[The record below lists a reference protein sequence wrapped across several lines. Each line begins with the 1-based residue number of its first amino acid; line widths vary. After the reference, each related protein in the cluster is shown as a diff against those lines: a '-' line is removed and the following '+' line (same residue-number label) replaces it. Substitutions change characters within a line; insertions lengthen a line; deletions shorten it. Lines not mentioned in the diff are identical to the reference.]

1 MPKAILGVAHAPM
14 IERGSRSAVEG
25 GVDEAASVIDSLGVS
40 KGVLH
45 YSERLSY
52 LDAHVNRMVKQCA
65 WMR

>member
-1 MPKAILGVAHAPM
+1 MMPKAILGVAHAPM

-45 YSERLSY
+45 
-52 LDAHVNRMVKQCA
+52 
-65 WMR
+65 